1 MSKLEKAKQRL
12 KSKPMDYSYNEAQQ
26 LLQQLGFA
34 ESNKGKTSGSRVK
47 FYRPKDQTIILLHKP
62 HPGNIMSPA
71 TVKDLLNTL
80 KNKGDI

>member
-34 ESNKGKTSGSRVK
+34 FFNSSVSRNPTK
-47 FYRPKDQTIILLHKP
+47 EKP
-62 HPGNIMSPA
+62 PDHE
-71 TVKDLLNTL
+71 
-80 KNKGDI
+80 